1 MKSIRMRLW
10 SGMMILSAVVILL
23 IFLFQI
29 VFLERFY
36 TEMEISAAGRDV
48 AELVSEIE
56 LYGDL

>member
-48 AELVSEIE
+48 A
-56 LYGDL
+56 